1 MDERWRRDSKDEINW
16 VFKVSETGRWK
27 GTRARW
33 ESRSTH
39 GVFQLWL
46 GYNFFETFKSFGVR

>member
-27 GTRARW
+27 GLRKGKMGISIDPW
-33 ESRSTH
+33 C
-39 GVFQLWL
+39 F
-46 GYNFFETFKSFGVR
+46 